1 MKQFKNKRVIITGH
15 TGFKGSWLAI
25 WMHLLGAKVIGI
37 SNKVPTNPS
46 HYKYLQMKSK
56 IKNIK
61 LDIRD
66 SKKLKEFLKN
76 LNQIMFFTSQL
87 NL

>member
-61 LDIRD
+61 LDIRTQK
-66 SKKLKEFLKN
+66 S
-76 LNQIMFFTSQL
+76 
-87 NL
+87 

>member
-66 SKKLKEFLKN
+66 SK
-76 LNQIMFFTSQL
+76 S
-87 NL
+87 